1 MDMDEKDLARLL
13 GVSRMAIGVS
23 AFVAPKF
30 TARVWSG
37 ESPEM
42 AVSHMAI
49 RGMGVRDVAIGLG
62 LLIALEND
70 KPVRGWLEASAL
82 ADAGDAAS
90 TLMSW
95 KRWHSIRKVG
105 ALAVEL
111 SAAYLGLQLAEAL
124 DPA

>member
-1 MDMDEKDLARLL
+1 MDEKDLARML
-13 GVSRMAIGVS
+13 GFSRMVIGAT
-23 AFVAPKF
+23 AFIAPRF

-49 RGMGVRDVAIGLG
+49 RGLGARDVSIGLG
-62 LLIALEND
+62 ILIALEND

-90 TLMSW
+90 TILSW
-95 KRWHSIRKVG
+95 KRWRSPRKVG
-105 ALAVEL
+105 ALAIEIA
-111 SAAYLGLQLAEAL
+111 AAYLGLQLADAL
-124 DPA
+124 DS